1 MNGRVY
7 DYNVGRFLS
16 VDPVIVDP
24 TNTQAINPYSYVM
37 NNPLSYTDPSG
48 YSPESNNGNPDFEE
62 KIRVRVKTPGSRI
75 TRVETVTVTASGN
88 ADGSTRVSVSG
99 GSNGARST
107 VAGAIAGKVSA
118 AGGTI
123 SDIGGSG
130 DIAQAGAGSNAT
142 GSATTG
148 STELTGSSSA
158 AGGAESKKDKII
170 VGIDG
175 AGSDDLP
182 DNKAIREF
190 GAEIGAEIFNANA
203 LSGAN
208 NRKII
213 KFIRNELKENPEAE
227 VFLFG
232 YSAGGAA
239 AIKIAN
245 KLARLG
251 VDVSGLVTFDPHKPA
266 RAFGFDTF
274 KLKANVSSVVNFY
287 QRNPVTT
294 KRSFGIKHPF
304 GSNAFL
310 GGTILCDGCGTVK
323 NINISSTSVH
333 VNAFSNALRDHE
345 NEIRSSLGF

>member
-123 SDIGGSG
+123 SDIGSAPSLA
-130 DIAQAGAGSNAT
+130 AQALALPSGTERSSPAGFNGKETAQVVVPPVNPGAIG
-142 GSATTG
+142 
-148 STELTGSSSA
+148 
-158 AGGAESKKDKII
+158 AGGAL
-170 VGIDG
+170 G
-175 AGSDDLP
+175 AGGRPIHDGERPNPLVHGASGSGTRSTDRATERASRFAEEGDDGTNILYRALNDEDLISIRAGRGIVAGNINGGFTPEDHISESDP
-182 DNKAIREF
+182 DIREPNSPWISTTESIGRAYYYEGGNGIAVIDKKRLNTPTARF
-190 GAEIGAEIFNANA
+190 NNIRGRAAGLAIYDREVLIYQQVPASAILEI
-203 LSGAN
+203 L
-208 NRKII
+208 
-213 KFIRNELKENPEAE
+213 P
-227 VFLFG
+227 
-232 YSAGGAA
+232 SA
-239 AIKIAN
+239 
-245 KLARLG
+245 R
-251 VDVSGLVTFDPHKPA
+251 
-266 RAFGFDTF
+266 
-274 KLKANVSSVVNFY
+274 
-287 QRNPVTT
+287 
-294 KRSFGIKHPF
+294 
-304 GSNAFL
+304 
-310 GGTILCDGCGTVK
+310 
-323 NINISSTSVH
+323 IN
-333 VNAFSNALRDHE
+333 DD
-345 NEIRSSLGF
+345 